1 MPLLLNQHEEE
12 GKEKKKI
19 IERVHIMKMGGLP
32 VVKPQLLHN
41 GPRVRHKKKKKHKQ
55 SVYVCVCVD

>member
-41 GPRVRHKKKKKHKQ
+41 GPRVRHKKKKK
-55 SVYVCVCVD
+55 